1 MCGTN
6 ATKLFLADSGT
17 TFDGTSFTTTLER
30 TGLHAGET
38 NMVKSVTSMYPRIE
52 GTGTVQ
58 ISVGGGNE
66 PFAGVTYSG
75 PFTYTIGT
83 DHKVDCRVRGRYIAV
98 KFETDADTTFK
109 LSGYSLE
116 TEAVSTR

>member
-1 MCGTN
+1 M
-6 ATKLFLADSGT
+6 ADSGT

-38 NMVKSVTSMYPRIE
+38 NMVKSVTKMFPRIE

-58 ISVGGGNE
+58 ISIGAENE
-66 PFAGVTYSG
+66 PFSVVTYDG
-75 PFTYTIGT
+75 PFTYTIGS
-83 DHKVDCRVRGRYIAV
+83 DHKIDCRVRGRYIAV
-98 KFETDADTTFK
+98 KFETTTDTTFK